1 MESNLF
7 RVLLNCGE
15 YDINMLLDIT
25 YDWYDIFDYEAP
37 LDIADFNSVLYSAIN
52 YGLEQLQEN
61 IDNRV
66 DELEAV
72 DEPTKEENTELE
84 ALKKLITQEDF
95 DIYLNY
101 IDSRITCMQHQDI
114 YNKYLK
120 EAIDAVETG
129 LSMNIENL

>member
-37 LDIADFNSVLYSAIN
+37 LDITDFNSVLYSAIN
-52 YGLEQLQEN
+52 YGLGQLQEE

-66 DELEAV
+66 DELEAI
-72 DEPTKEENTELE
+72 DNPTREEKTALRE
-84 ALKKLITQEDF
+84 LKKLITQEDF

-101 IDSRITCMQHQDI
+101 IDSHITCMQHQDI

-120 EAIDAVETG
+120 EAIDNVETG
-129 LSMNIENL
+129 LSMNVENL